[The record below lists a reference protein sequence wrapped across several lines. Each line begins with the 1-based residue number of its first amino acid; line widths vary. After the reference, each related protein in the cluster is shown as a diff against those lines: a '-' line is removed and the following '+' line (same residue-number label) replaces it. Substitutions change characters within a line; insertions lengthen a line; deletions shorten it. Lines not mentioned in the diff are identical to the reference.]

1 MSDEHTQAVR
11 ENTDAILKLVD
22 VTTRLADLRADAIET
37 VKKAAAPATKTTT
50 KKEEAPKV
58 EETKVEETKVEE
70 TKVEETKAA
79 APTGPLPDKITEY
92 VTGFDQTH
100 AQAAEER
107 AARSA
112 KVKAIYAAL
121 TEKAGYQVN
130 TQADIKPE
138 HHPVVIKK
146 LGELIAA
153 GNLVI
158 KADAPAEIEL

>member
-1 MSDEHTQAVR
+1 MSDEHIQALR
-11 ENTDAILKLVD
+11 DNTEAVLKLVD
-22 VTTRLADLRADAIET
+22 ITSRLADLRADAIET
-37 VKKAAAPATKTTT
+37 VKKAAAPAAPKATAP
-50 KKEEAPKV
+50 KKEEAKAEAPKAEAPK
-58 EETKVEETKVEE
+58 EEPKTA
-70 TKVEETKAA
+70 AA

-138 HHPVVIKK
+138 HHAVVIKK
-146 LGELIAA
+146 LDELIAA

>member
-50 KKEEAPKV
+50 KKEEAP
-58 EETKVEETKVEE
+58 KVEE